1 MLTPEQQESK
11 DAVLAGN
18 RRAMARLIT
27 QLEST
32 LPEEYRK
39 GRELL
44 ETVLPHTGNST
55 RIAVSGV
62 PGVGKS
68 TFIESFG
75 LHLISKGHQV
85 AVLAIDPS
93 SSLSGGSILGDKTRM
108 HELSR
113 HPQAYIR
120 PSPTSGFLGG
130 VARKTRETMLVC
142 EAAGF
147 DTILVETVGVGQSEI
162 EAASMVDLF
171 VLLLLPNA
179 GDELQGIKKGILE
192 MADLVLI
199 NKADGNLKKDAEKT
213 LRDFQGAKN
222 YRLEAQ
228 NFGSP
233 DFLCCSALNCEGL
246 VEVYK
251 RIFEKRELLHK
262 NGYWIENRQNQQKQ
276 WLRMLVD
283 EELQQRFHHQP
294 GIQEKIEILE
304 EEIIS
309 QNKLPSICVENL
321 LDDWFTNNKG

>member
-1 MLTPEQQESK
+1 
-11 DAVLAGN
+11 
-18 RRAMARLIT
+18 
-27 QLEST
+27 
-32 LPEEYRK
+32 
-39 GRELL
+39 
-44 ETVLPHTGNST
+44 
-55 RIAVSGV
+55 
-62 PGVGKS
+62 
-68 TFIESFG
+68 
-75 LHLISKGHQV
+75 
-85 AVLAIDPS
+85 
-93 SSLSGGSILGDKTRM
+93 M

-199 NKADGNLKKDAEKT
+199 NKADGHLKKDAEKT

-222 YRLEAQ
+222 YTIEAQ
-228 NFGSP
+228 NFRSP
-233 DFLCCSALNCEGL
+233 DFLCCSALNREGL
-246 VEVYK
+246 VEVYE

-262 NGYWIENRQNQQKQ
+262 NGHWIENRQNQQKQ

-309 QNKLPSICVENL
+309 QNKLPSICAENL